1 MQKWIKGLL
10 VAAAATLAAC
20 GGGGGGGSSSGD
32 GSGAA
37 GGNGGS
43 GASPSAQK
51 ADGLWLGSSSANR
64 AVNLLVLDNGTY
76 WAIYS
81 AVGKPSVIGGV
92 VQGTYTVN
100 GSSFASSDGRDYNL
114 EGDGVLSISSIVGT
128 YQPRSSF
135 NSQLNYASAAG
146 SVTLNANYSATYDTP
161 AALSAIT
168 GRFTGTS
175 VSPAGPESVSLT
187 VNASGAISGTSSLGC
202 SFNGTVSPRN
212 GVGAFDVSI
221 RYNGGEC
228 LAGTSTQS
236 GAAYFDP
243 ASNRLYV
250 AGLNASRNSGFVFVG
265 TKASGS

>member
-1 MQKWIKGLL
+1 MQRWLQGLL
-10 VAAAATLAAC
+10 VVAAATLAAC
-20 GGGGGGGSSSGD
+20 GGGGGGGTSGGD
-32 GSGAA
+32 GSGSA
-37 GGNGGS
+37 GGGG
-43 GASPSAQK
+43 GTSPAAQK
-51 ADGLWLGSSSANR
+51 AEGLWLGSSSANR

-92 VQGTYTVN
+92 VQGTYTVS

-114 EGDGVLSISSIVGT
+114 EGDGVLRISSIVGS
-128 YQPRSSF
+128 YQPKSSF

-146 SVTLNANYSATYDTP
+146 SVTLNANYSALYDTP
-161 AALSAIT
+161 ATLSAVT

-175 VSPAGPESVSLT
+175 VSPAGPESVALT
-187 VNASGAISGTSSLGC
+187 VSASGAISGTSGLGC

-236 GAAYFDP
+236 GAAYFD
-243 ASNRLYV
+243 AANNRLYV
-250 AGLNASRNSGFVFVG
+250 AGLDMSRNNGFVFVG

>member
-1 MQKWIKGLL
+1 MQQWIKGLL
-10 VAAAATLAAC
+10 VVAAATLAAC
-20 GGGGGGGSSSGD
+20 GGGGGGGTSGGD
-32 GSGAA
+32 GSGPA
-37 GGNGGS
+37 GGG

-92 VQGTYTVN
+92 VQGTYAVN
-100 GSSFASSDGRDYNL
+100 GNNFASSDGRDYNL
-114 EGDGVLSISSIVGT
+114 EGDGVLPISSIVGA

-135 NSQLNYASAAG
+135 NGQLNYASAAG
-146 SVTLNANYSATYDTP
+146 SVTLQASYSAVYDTP
-161 AALSAIT
+161 ATLSSVM

-175 VSPAGPESVSLT
+175 VSPAGPESLALT
-187 VNASGAISGTSSLGC
+187 VNASGAISGTSGLGC

-236 GAAYFDP
+236 GAAYFD
-243 ASNRLYV
+243 AANNRLYV